1 MSQLPNKTPQSSSDA
16 EPTLYDV
23 LGAIN
28 TLSTD
33 IDLRFD
39 GVDARLGTLEGRV
52 DKIEL
57 QMVTKEDFKQE
68 LQKMVTKDHLT
79 TELAKM
85 KVTMVTKDYLD
96 AKLADQKGDLI
107 VMMRKE
113 DNKITRVVG
122 LLEHKKIFT
131 KQEAASI

>member
-1 MSQLPNKTPQSSSDA
+1 MSQLPNKTPQSSPDA

-39 GVDARLGTLEGRV
+39 GVDARFDTLEGRV

-57 QMVTKEDFKQE
+57 QMVTKDY
-68 LQKMVTKDHLT
+68 LA

-96 AKLADQKGDLI
+96 AKLADQKGDLT
-107 VMMRKE
+107 VMM
-113 DNKITRVVG
+113 VAG